1 MVGQVLVVAHSAG
14 GAWLCACLAQT
25 PSERLDRIKA
35 VALTDTFQDA
45 STLGA
50 AQSQLLRSRGR
61 HWRTS
66 SEPLDTRI
74 EDERGGGC
82 ECLSAGTMDHASTN
96 FCAKDSIFTFFDSAL
111 AKVPEIKL

>member
-66 SEPLDTRI
+66 TQPLDTQI
-74 EDERGGGC
+74 EDERAGGC
-82 ECLSAGTMDHASTN
+82 ECFSAGTMDHASTN
-96 FCAKDSIFTFFDSAL
+96 FCSKDSIFAFFDSAC
-111 AKVPEIKL
+111 AAS